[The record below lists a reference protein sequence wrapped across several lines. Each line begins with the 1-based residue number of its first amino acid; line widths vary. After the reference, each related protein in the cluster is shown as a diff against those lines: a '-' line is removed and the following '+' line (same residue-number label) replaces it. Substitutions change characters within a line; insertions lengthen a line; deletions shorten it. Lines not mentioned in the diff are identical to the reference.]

1 MKGITLK
8 KAKEISEE
16 MQRVNGIR
24 DLMAFLGSF
33 GVRPEDTVKV
43 WKVYGQDSVAC
54 IQEDPYRLCSDKIG
68 ISFAVA
74 DQLAESLEYDRDN
87 KERVKA
93 GVLYV
98 LRHNLNNGHTCLP
111 ADKLCAAAA
120 KLLGVPPES
129 AQEALLELCQTF
141 EAVNENFN
149 GRDFVFCRSST
160 AARCT
165 APTASI

>member
-1 MKGITLK
+1 M
-8 KAKEISEE
+8 
-16 MQRVNGIR
+16 
-24 DLMAFLGSF
+24 
-33 GVRPEDTVKV
+33 KV

-98 LRHNLNNGHTCLP
+98 LRHNLNNGTRACRRIN
-111 ADKLCAAAA
+111 CARRPRSFWACRRRVRMR
-120 KLLGVPPES
+120 LW
-129 AQEALLELCQTF
+129 LELCQTF
-141 EAVNENFN
+141 EAVTRILT
-149 GRDFVFCRSST
+149 GVTSCFCRSST
-160 AARCT
+160 ARGVLQ
-165 APTASI
+165 PDQASI

>member
-1 MKGITLK
+1 
-8 KAKEISEE
+8 

-98 LRHNLNNGHTCLP
+98 LRHNLNNGTRACRRIN
-111 ADKLCAAAA
+111 CARRPRSFWA
-120 KLLGVPPES
+120 
-129 AQEALLELCQTF
+129 
-141 EAVNENFN
+141 
-149 GRDFVFCRSST
+149 CRRRVRRRLYLSC
-160 AARCT
+160 ARRLRR
-165 APTASI
+165 